1 MITPS
6 AHDPPMH
13 GTAFTPA
20 NSTVLGLRGILRR
33 SLTTLCGLGGLK
45 SARPSQEEPR
55 GSLPGNPVV
64 DEAEWLDEVQGPE
77 GVVLGSGAGR
87 PRRAGLRV

>member
-20 NSTVLGLRGILRR
+20 NSTVLGLSDILRQ
-33 SLTTLCGLGGLK
+33 SLTTLCGLGALTSG
-45 SARPSQEEPR
+45 RPSQEERR
-55 GSLPGNPVV
+55 GCLPGNPAVGVV
-64 DEAEWLDEVQGPE
+64 KWLAGVQGP
-77 GVVLGSGAGR
+77 GRVLLGSGTGR